1 MNLKKHLPLILPPAV
16 LALLLCLIY
25 ILPFD
30 AELKESAISAEL
42 PVGTTIPG
50 WYGEKTQPSAK
61 ERGSLAT
68 DTEFSK
74 AVYRRC
80 YSNEASG
87 DLLLPGQAPAANQA
101 YCYGPQVAVSIVYSG
116 RDMNASIHRPER
128 CLPTQ
133 GHMELTGT
141 DTTLQL
147 ANGKKITLRRL
158 QSFTIPGN
166 DTDTRIQHI
175 HYYVFVGHDRICHSH
190 LQRTLYD
197 MWDRF
202 ALGRTQRWA
211 YLQVGSYWGGDT
223 GISEEE
229 AEDAIQ
235 SLIAELA
242 ARQINW
248 GIIKN

>member
-1 MNLKKHLPLILPPAV
+1 MILKKHLPLILPPAL
-16 LALLLCLIY
+16 LALLICLIFL
-25 ILPFD
+25 LPFD
-30 AELKESAISAEL
+30 SELKESAISPEL
-42 PVGTTIPG
+42 PVGTDLPG

-61 ERGSLAT
+61 ERGSLAA

-80 YSNEASG
+80 SDIDTTY
-87 DLLLPGQAPAANQA
+87 DPLAPAEAA
-101 YCYGPQVAVSIVYSG
+101 GSRLRCFGPQVSVSIVYSG

-128 CLPTQ
+128 CLPMQ
-133 GHMELTGT
+133 GHMELSGT

-147 ANGKKITLRRL
+147 ANGKNITLRRL
-158 QSFTIPGN
+158 QSFTLPDN
-166 DTDTRIQHI
+166 NTENRLQHI

-190 LQRTLYD
+190 LTRTLYD

-211 YLQVGSYWGGDT
+211 YLQVGSYWGGNT
-223 GISEEE
+223 GITQEE
-229 AEDAIQ
+229 AEEALQ

-248 GIIKN
+248 EIIKN